1 MSQPRTLLAV
11 ACVLLALAA
20 CERRPSDPPRPTT
33 LLATHAMT
41 VGFAGLPAP
50 RPAKPPHGPAS
61 DPPPSPLPRP
71 PSAPGSGASGVP
83 G

>member
-1 MSQPRTLLAV
+1 MSPPRTLLAV
-11 ACVLLALAA
+11 GCVLIALGA
-20 CERRPSDPPRPTT
+20 CDRRPSDPPRPTT
-33 LLATHAMT
+33 LLATPAMT
-41 VGFAGLPAP
+41 LGFAGPPA
-50 RPAKPPHGPAS
+50 PAKPPHGPAS